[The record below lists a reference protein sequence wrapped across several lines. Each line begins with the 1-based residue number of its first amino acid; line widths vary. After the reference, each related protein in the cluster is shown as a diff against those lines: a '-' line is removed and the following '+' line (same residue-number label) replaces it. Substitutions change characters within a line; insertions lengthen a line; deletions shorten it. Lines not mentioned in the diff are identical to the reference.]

1 MPRAR
6 SRRTATASSGA
17 SSVPERLKGP
27 GAPAAEPADDRPAHP
42 TPAPPTP
49 RPPGPVS
56 RPRPHR
62 GPSPKPTRL
71 PTPLLPYACPVTPV
85 ELSRTVLRAV
95 RRAVDGGELRVT
107 VPGRAVVTPPGP
119 GGCGDYA
126 TNIAL
131 QLARPAGQPS
141 EKVAEILRPHLLD
154 TPGVTDVVVTGPGFL
169 NISLRDTTPAGLVEE
184 ILRRG
189 LRYGHSDRPTGQI
202 VRLHAP
208 HEVRAVVVMD
218 AIARI
223 LVSQGALVRTSS
235 QAPPRPEW
243 TDLLG
248 ARVDASGTRGA
259 PAPSDVDV
267 DPETAPTDAAPFR
280 VSVGASGA
288 PEAPAALDVD
298 VRPVAT
304 PADAAPF
311 RVSVGA
317 SGAPEAPAALDV
329 DVRPVATP
337 ADSAPFRASVGA
349 SGARQAPTPL
359 DVTVRPVPAPT
370 DAAPFGASLDASDTP
385 DAPAPLHI
393 NIRPVPAPADP
404 TPLGRDA
411 ARWALLHPAA
421 HDRPRITDEH
431 LVQRESNPL
440 FRVRYA
446 HARTRAL
453 SRNAADLGFDPHPHP
468 GDVRAGDPHPGHV
481 QPGDPRSG
489 DPQVTAGV
497 LIAALADHPRIL
509 GVAATAQT
517 PDRLAR
523 HLVTVADATLAF
535 LPTVLPL
542 GDEKPSVAHRSR
554 LALAEAAGTV
564 LAGGLTLLGI
574 DAPDHI

>member
-1 MPRAR
+1 M
-6 SRRTATASSGA
+6 
-17 SSVPERLKGP
+17 
-27 GAPAAEPADDRPAHP
+27 
-42 TPAPPTP
+42 
-49 RPPGPVS
+49 
-56 RPRPHR
+56 
-62 GPSPKPTRL
+62 
-71 PTPLLPYACPVTPV
+71 TPV

-95 RRAVDGGELRVT
+95 RRAVDGGELSVT

-141 EKVAEILRPHLLD
+141 AKVAEILRPHLLD

-169 NISLRDTTPAGLVEE
+169 NISLRDTTPAALVEE

-202 VRLHAP
+202 VQLHAP

-243 TDLLG
+243 TDTLG
-248 ARVDASGTRGA
+248 ARVDASGTLEA
-259 PAPSDVDV
+259 PAPADRTPLGARVD
-267 DPETAPTDAAPFR
+267 
-280 VSVGASGA
+280 ASGT
-288 PEAPAALDVD
+288 PEAPA
-298 VRPVAT
+298 
-304 PADAAPF
+304 
-311 RVSVGA
+311 
-317 SGAPEAPAALDV
+317 
-329 DVRPVATP
+329 
-337 ADSAPFRASVGA
+337 
-349 SGARQAPTPL
+349 PL
-359 DVTVRPVPAPT
+359 DVNVRPVPAPADPT
-370 DAAPFGASLDASDTP
+370 PLGAHVDASGTP
-385 DAPAPLHI
+385 DAPAPLDV
-393 NIRPVPAPADP
+393 NVRPVPAPADP

-453 SRNAADLGFDPHPHP
+453 SRNAADLGFDPRP
-468 GDVRAGDPHPGHV
+468 GDVR
-481 QPGDPRSG
+481 PGDPQAA
-489 DPQVTAGV
+489 PGV

-509 GVAATAQT
+509 GAAATAHT